1 MRAQK
6 AQYDIHKR
14 SRTIEMEKKHRKF
27 YYAPIAS
34 VRTSKFSLNVR
45 RANGGALVLARRP
58 REAVEYQHLFL
69 FIESPI
75 VSWVLYWTAKLT
87 RTVSTRRVA
96 IYFEK
101 NANGAEEGTFELA
114 KMASRK
120 SGSKHYFILNKTSP
134 YFTALQD
141 DPLVVPNFTL
151 KAYWLIFRANVSI
164 TTEAPLHVNILRGNN
179 RPLRLALYEKS
190 FVFLQHGI
198 TYLKRQ
204 GKASAFVAGKEAEPD
219 YIVTGSDKESAI
231 MSDMLNIPA
240 ERMLQSGLIIFD
252 HIKYGHIT
260 QKSEDIATI
269 MLTWRP
275 YEEHLTDFSK
285 SSYYYEV
292 NKVFA
297 TLTRYLPKE
306 NIRIVAHPRMKQLLE
321 STDMKN
327 SMWHGSIEE
336 GLSETKLLVTDYS
349 SVCYNTFYRGGGVIF
364 FLISQTL
371 RGSRQR

>member
-1 MRAQK
+1 
-6 AQYDIHKR
+6 
-14 SRTIEMEKKHRKF
+14 
-27 YYAPIAS
+27 
-34 VRTSKFSLNVR
+34 
-45 RANGGALVLARRP
+45 
-58 REAVEYQHLFL
+58 
-69 FIESPI
+69 
-75 VSWVLYWTAKLT
+75 
-87 RTVSTRRVA
+87 
-96 IYFEK
+96 
-101 NANGAEEGTFELA
+101 
-114 KMASRK
+114 MASRK

-134 YFTALQD
+134 YFPALQD

-179 RPLRLALYEKS
+179 RPLRLALYES

-336 GLSETKLLVTDYS
+336 VLSEAKLLVTDYS

-364 FLISQTL
+364 YQPDLERFEAAVGELIPANDEYIGKRAFNTESLNNVLEESIKDLVIDLTKLGTGKFIYNYSTINQFNDGKNTERL
-371 RGSRQR
+371 NRQLLESNII